1 MKYIATVIT
10 VCFLIGFTSCKT
22 DTKESENT
30 TIEVEQIESIEK
42 EVDSISNT
50 IDKEAEDLEDALNE
64 LDNI

>member
-22 DTKESENT
+22 DTKESENA

-42 EVDSISNT
+42 EVDSIS
-50 IDKEAEDLEDALNE
+50 
-64 LDNI
+64 